1 MAVDILPNLV
11 FGAGTAEVS
20 APAVIAPGLNDKKLT
35 RHQLKEASQKLADS
49 VLSQDKAN
57 EDAIGING
65 QPVVA
70 LALPNGLGF
79 VCTFLGLVS
88 HGAVAAPLNPAYTVP
103 EYEVGQLVWKYL
115 DRWLKC

>member
-1 MAVDILPNLV
+1 MAVDTLPNLV
-11 FGAGTAEVS
+11 FEAGDAEVS
-20 APAVIAPGLNDKKLT
+20 APVVITPGLNDINLT

-49 VLSQDKAN
+49 VLSQCKTD

-88 HGAVAAPLNPAYTVP
+88 RGAVAAPLNPAYTVP
-103 EYEVGQLVWKYL
+103 EYEVGQPV
-115 DRWLKC
+115 